1 MATVGEL
8 RSSHDFSSP
17 NSSSEYKIQKDPTVG
32 GQPILSTQSI
42 KLTCCPLNQI
52 LRNRNVQRWV
62 DEIKKKKKFG
72 FVFETYASSTDVYS
86 SIYRWL
92 FDLNEC
98 MAYDLEDYS
107 ISVQ

>member
-32 GQPILSTQSI
+32 GQSILSTQWI

-52 LRNRNVQRWV
+52 S
-62 DEIKKKKKFG
+62 
-72 FVFETYASSTDVYS
+72 YATEMSSDKS
-86 SIYRWL
+86 MS
-92 FDLNEC
+92 
-98 MAYDLEDYS
+98 
-107 ISVQ
+107 

>member
-1 MATVGEL
+1 MAIVEEW
-8 RSSHDFSSP
+8 RSSPDFSSP

-32 GQPILSTQSI
+32 GQSILSTQSI

-52 LRNRNVQRWV
+52 LRNWNVQRWV
-62 DEIKKKKKFG
+62 DELKKKKFG
-72 FVFETYASSTDVYS
+72 FVFETYASCTDIYS

-92 FDLNEC
+92 FDVNEC
-98 MAYDLEDYS
+98 MANDLEDYS